1 MELKSKIRVIEDF
14 PKEGISFKDI
24 TTLLK
29 DGEAFRETVDTIAG
43 HLKEKNIVI
52 IVGPEARGFILGA
65 AVAYALGV
73 AFVPVRKP
81 GKLPAETRTYEY
93 DLEYGVDQLEIHVDA
108 IYEGARIAI
117 VDDLLATGGT
127 VSAVIKLIESL
138 GGTVSQCEFLIEL
151 EELNGREKLKG
162 YAVESFVKY
171 PF

>member
-29 DGEAFRETVDTIAG
+29 DGEAFQETVDTIAG
-43 HLKEKNIVI
+43 HLKEKNIDI
-52 IVGPEARGFILGA
+52 IVGPEARGFILGS